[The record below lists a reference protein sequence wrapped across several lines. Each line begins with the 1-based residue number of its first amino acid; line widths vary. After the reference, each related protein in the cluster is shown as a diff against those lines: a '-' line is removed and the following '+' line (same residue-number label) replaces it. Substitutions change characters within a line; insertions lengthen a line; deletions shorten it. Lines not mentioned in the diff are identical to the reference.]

1 MSKNNMVRSGCDSML
16 VGVISELGI
25 FGYFWGD
32 VDKINKQV
40 GHMLRTKL
48 SYVIEGGVAA
58 VLVALDVYLVSA
70 ENGNVKK
77 GSSGNR
83 KEG

>member
-48 SYVIEGGVAA
+48 SYVIEGG
-58 VLVALDVYLVSA
+58 LGALDSMYLVPA
-70 ENGNVKK
+70 ENVNVKK

>member
-1 MSKNNMVRSGCDSML
+1 MSKNNMVRSGCDPML

-25 FGYFWGD
+25 FGYFLGD

-48 SYVIEGGVAA
+48 SYVIEGG
-58 VLVALDVYLVSA
+58 LVALDVYPVPA

-83 KEG
+83 KAE